1 MPQSNGRVPVPAVPE
16 HTPGPAH
23 EHAPE
28 HTPTHT
34 PAHTRERSHMRWT
47 IVGFSALGLT
57 IAYLDRAA
65 LSVAMPFMSKE
76 FHIGPAVQGVL
87 LSAFFWTY
95 ALFQIPS
102 GWLLDRFG
110 PRVIYPVAVGWWS
123 VWTALTAFANGVGSV
138 VLFRLGLGVGEAPVQ
153 PANVKVVSRWFPRR
167 ERAFAS
173 SLFDMGQQIG
183 TALSVPVVTGLI
195 LLGGWRLSFIVI
207 GVAGLLWILGWLVVY
222 REPEQH
228 PRVSARELAHIR
240 SDQGEMVAA
249 DGPGAAGTSGA
260 DVSWRRLLRD
270 NQVWALTTGYVFRSL
285 AGAFFLTW
293 YPSYLLD
300 DRGFTEAE
308 FGMVGWLP
316 AVIAI
321 GSTVLGGIVSD
332 RMLAAGI
339 STNLARKVP
348 IVSGLG
354 LSACIGFAPF
364 IESNL
369 VLMTVLTLSNAAH
382 SFAGAAILSLP
393 AEVASSPATV
403 GSVAG
408 FQNFGS
414 QLGNLTSPIVIGLFL
429 TAGGGSY
436 LGPLLGSAACCLVS
450 AAIYLFWVH
459 IKPVTPADA
468 VIAPTTPGPGRNP
481 A

>member
-1 MPQSNGRVPVPAVPE
+1 
-16 HTPGPAH
+16 
-23 EHAPE
+23 
-28 HTPTHT
+28 
-34 PAHTRERSHMRWT
+34 MRWT

-65 LSVAMPFMSKE
+65 ISVAMPFMSKE
-76 FHIGPAVQGVL
+76 FHISSAVQGVL

-95 ALFQIPS
+95 AIFQLPS

-110 PRVIYPVAVGWWS
+110 PRVIYPIAVGWWS
-123 VWTALTAFANGVGSV
+123 IWTALTAFSQGVGSV
-138 VLFRLGLGVGEAPVQ
+138 IVFRLGLGIGEAPVQ

-183 TALSVPVVTGLI
+183 TALSVPIVTALI
-195 LLGGWRLSFIVI
+195 TFSGWRTAFVVI
-207 GVAGLLWILGWLVVY
+207 GVAGLLWIVGWKMVY
-222 REPEQH
+222 RDPEKH
-228 PRVSARELAHIR
+228 PRVSAAELAHIQ

-249 DGPGAAGTSGA
+249 QNA
-260 DVSWRRLLRD
+260 DVDHQASWRVLLRN
-270 NQVWALTTGYVFRSL
+270 NQVWALMTGYVFRSL

-300 DRGFTEAE
+300 DRGFSEAE
-308 FGMVGWLP
+308 FGMVGAIPPL
-316 AVIAI
+316 IAI

-332 RMLAAGI
+332 RMLASGM
-339 STNLARKVP
+339 STNLARKIP
-348 IVSGLG
+348 IVSGLA
-354 LSACIGFAPF
+354 LSACIGFSPF
-364 IESNL
+364 IESN
-369 VLMTVLTLSNAAH
+369 VVVMTVLTVSNAAH

-429 TAGGGSY
+429 TFGNGSY
-436 LGPLLGSAACCLVS
+436 LGPLLGSAACCLIS
-450 AAIYLFWVH
+450 AAIYLFWVR
-459 IKPVTPADA
+459 IKPVTPVSALASATDSDPDPDSDSA
-468 VIAPTTPGPGRNP
+468 SKGATS
-481 A
+481 

>member
-1 MPQSNGRVPVPAVPE
+1 MPQSNALASAPA
-16 HTPGPAH
+16 PA
-23 EHAPE
+23 ETA
-28 HTPTHT
+28 
-34 PAHTRERSHMRWT
+34 RKRSRMRWT

-65 LSVAMPFMSKE
+65 LSVAVPFMSEE
-76 FHIGPAVQGVL
+76 FHISPAVQGVL

-123 VWTALTAFANGVGSV
+123 IWTALTAFAHGVGSV
-138 VLFRLGLGVGEAPVQ
+138 IVFRLGLGVGEAPVQ
-153 PANVKVVSRWFPRR
+153 PANVKVVSQWFPRK

-183 TALSVPVVTGLI
+183 TALSVPVVTALAVF
-195 LLGGWRLSFIVI
+195 GGWRLAFVVI
-207 GVAGLLWILGWLVVY
+207 GVLGLLWILGWLVVY
-222 REPEQH
+222 RDPQQH
-228 PRVSARELAHIR
+228 RRVSTTELAHIR
-240 SDQGEMVAA
+240 SDQGEALAA
-249 DGPGAAGTSGA
+249 RSAGEQ
-260 DVSWRRLLRD
+260 VSWRRLLGD
-270 NQVWALTTGYVFRSL
+270 NQVWALTVGYVFRSL
-285 AGAFFLTW
+285 SGAFFLTW

-308 FGMVGWLP
+308 FGMVGAIP
-316 AVIAI
+316 ALIAI

-339 STNLARKVP
+339 STNLARKIP
-348 IVSGLG
+348 IVAGLG

-369 VLMTVLTLSNAAH
+369 VLMIVLTVSSAAH
-382 SFAGAAILSLP
+382 SFAGAAVLSLP
-393 AEVASSPATV
+393 AEVAASPASV

-414 QLGNLTSPIVIGLFL
+414 QLGNLTSPIAIGLFL
-429 TAGGGSY
+429 TFSGGSY
-436 LGPLLGSAACCLVS
+436 VGPLLGAAACCLIS
-450 AAIYLFWVH
+450 AAIYLFWVR
-459 IKPVTPADA
+459 IKPVTPANA
-468 VIAPTTPGPGRNP
+468 VPTP
-481 A
+481 ADPERTTS

>member
-1 MPQSNGRVPVPAVPE
+1 MPQSNAPALA
-16 HTPGPAH
+16 PA
-23 EHAPE
+23 EDERA
-28 HTPTHT
+28 
-34 PAHTRERSHMRWT
+34 RQRSHMRWT

-65 LSVAMPFMSKE
+65 LSVAIPFISDE
-76 FHIGPAVQGVL
+76 FHISPAVKGVL

-110 PRVIYPVAVGWWS
+110 PRVIYPMAVGWWS
-123 VWTALTAFANGVGSV
+123 VWTALTAFAQGVGSV
-138 VLFRLGLGVGEAPVQ
+138 IVFRLGLGVGEAPVQ

-183 TALSVPVVTGLI
+183 TALSVPIVTALAVS
-195 LLGGWRLSFIVI
+195 GGWRLSFIVI
-207 GVAGLLWILGWLVVY
+207 GAAGLLWILGWVVVY
-222 REPEQH
+222 RDPEQH
-228 PRVSARELAHIR
+228 RRVSPAELAHIQ
-240 SDQGEMVAA
+240 SDQAEMVTAT
-249 DGPGAAGTSGA
+249 D
-260 DVSWRRLLRD
+260 DKVEWRPLLRN
-270 NQVWALTTGYVFRSL
+270 NQVWALTVGYVFRSL

-300 DRGFTEAE
+300 DRGFSEAD
-308 FGMVGWLP
+308 FGMVGALP

-321 GSTVLGGIVSD
+321 GSTILGGIVSD
-332 RMLAAGI
+332 RMLASGM
-339 STNLARKVP
+339 STNVARKVP
-348 IVSGLG
+348 IVTGLG

-369 VLMTVLTLSNAAH
+369 VLMIVLTVSSAAH

-393 AEVASSPATV
+393 AEVAPSPSSV
-403 GSVAG
+403 GLFAG

-429 TAGGGSY
+429 TFGSGSY
-436 LGPLLGSAACCLVS
+436 VGPLVGAAACCLIS
-450 AAIYLFWVH
+450 AAVYLFWVRV
-459 IKPVTPADA
+459 KPIERTPS
-468 VIAPTTPGPGRNP
+468 
-481 A
+481 

>member
-1 MPQSNGRVPVPAVPE
+1 
-16 HTPGPAH
+16 
-23 EHAPE
+23 
-28 HTPTHT
+28 
-34 PAHTRERSHMRWT
+34 MRWT

-65 LSVAMPFMSKE
+65 LSVAMPHMSKE
-76 FHIGPAVQGVL
+76 FHISSAMQGVL

-110 PRVIYPVAVGWWS
+110 PRVIYPIAVGWWS
-123 VWTALTAFANGVGSV
+123 IWTALMAFARGIGSV
-138 VLFRLGLGVGEAPVQ
+138 IVFRLGLGIGEAPVQ
-153 PANVKVVSRWFPRR
+153 PANIKVVSRWFPRR

-183 TALSVPVVTGLI
+183 TTLSIPVVTALT
-195 LLGGWRLSFIVI
+195 LFGGWRLAFVVI
-207 GVAGLLWILGWLVVY
+207 GVAGLLWLVGWAAVY
-222 REPEQH
+222 RDPEEH
-228 PRVSARELAHIR
+228 PRVSAAELAHIR
-240 SDQGEMVAA
+240 SDQAA
-249 DGPGAAGTSGA
+249 TAAGESGDA
-260 DVSWRRLLRD
+260 DVPWRELLGD
-270 NQVWALTTGYVFRSL
+270 SQVWALTVGYVFRSL

-300 DRGFTEAE
+300 DRGFSEAD
-308 FGMVGWLP
+308 FGMVGWIPSL
-316 AVIAI
+316 IAI

-332 RMLAAGI
+332 RMLASGR
-339 STNLARKVP
+339 SPNLARKVP

-369 VLMTVLTLSNAAH
+369 MLMVVLTVSSAAH

-393 AEVASSPATV
+393 AEVARSSECV
-403 GSVAG
+403 GAVAG

-414 QLGNLTSPIVIGLFL
+414 QVGNLLSPIAIGLFL
-429 TAGGGSY
+429 ASSNGSY
-436 LGPLLGSAACCLVS
+436 VGPLLGAAASCLVS
-450 AAIYLFWVH
+450 AAIYLFWVRV
-459 IKPVTPADA
+459 KPVALQDDLPVEPAEDRER
-468 VIAPTTPGPGRNP
+468 TTS
-481 A
+481 

>member
-1 MPQSNGRVPVPAVPE
+1 
-16 HTPGPAH
+16 
-23 EHAPE
+23 
-28 HTPTHT
+28 
-34 PAHTRERSHMRWT
+34 MRWT

-65 LSVAMPFMSKE
+65 LSVAMPHMSKE
-76 FHIGPAVQGVL
+76 FHISSAMQGVL

-110 PRVIYPVAVGWWS
+110 PRVIYPIAVGWWS
-123 VWTALTAFANGVGSV
+123 IWTALMAFAQGIGSV
-138 VLFRLGLGVGEAPVQ
+138 IVFRLGLGIGEAPVQ
-153 PANVKVVSRWFPRR
+153 PANIKVVSRWFPRR

-183 TALSVPVVTGLI
+183 TTLSIPVVTALT
-195 LLGGWRLSFIVI
+195 LFGGWRLAFVVI
-207 GVAGLLWILGWLVVY
+207 GVAGLLWLVGWAAVY
-222 REPEQH
+222 RDPEEH
-228 PRVSARELAHIR
+228 PRVSAAELAHIR
-240 SDQGEMVAA
+240 SDQAA
-249 DGPGAAGTSGA
+249 TAAGKSGDA
-260 DVSWRRLLRD
+260 DVPWRELLSD
-270 NQVWALTTGYVFRSL
+270 PQVWALTVGYVFRSL

-300 DRGFTEAE
+300 DRGFSEAD
-308 FGMVGWLP
+308 FGMVGWIPSL
-316 AVIAI
+316 IAI

-332 RMLAAGI
+332 RMLASGR
-339 STNLARKVP
+339 SPNLARKVP

-369 VLMTVLTLSNAAH
+369 MLMVVLTVSSAAH

-393 AEVASSPATV
+393 AEVAPSSECV
-403 GSVAG
+403 GAVAG

-414 QLGNLTSPIVIGLFL
+414 QVGNLLSPIAIGLFL
-429 TAGGGSY
+429 ASSNGSY
-436 LGPLLGSAACCLVS
+436 VGPLLGAAASCLIS
-450 AAIYLFWVH
+450 AAIYLFWVRV
-459 IKPVTPADA
+459 KPVALQDDLPVEPAEDRER
-468 VIAPTTPGPGRNP
+468 TTS
-481 A
+481 

>member
-1 MPQSNGRVPVPAVPE
+1 
-16 HTPGPAH
+16 
-23 EHAPE
+23 
-28 HTPTHT
+28 
-34 PAHTRERSHMRWT
+34 MRWT

-65 LSVAMPFMSKE
+65 LSVAMPYMSKE
-76 FHIGPAVQGVL
+76 FHISSAMQGVL

-110 PRVIYPVAVGWWS
+110 PRVIYPIAVGWWS
-123 VWTALTAFANGVGSV
+123 IWTALMAFARGIGSV
-138 VLFRLGLGVGEAPVQ
+138 IVFRLGLGIGEAPVQ
-153 PANVKVVSRWFPRR
+153 PANIKVVSRWFPRR

-183 TALSVPVVTGLI
+183 TTLSIPVVTALT
-195 LLGGWRLSFIVI
+195 LFGGWRLAFVVI
-207 GVAGLLWILGWLVVY
+207 GVAGLLWLVGWAAVY
-222 REPEQH
+222 RDPEEH
-228 PRVSARELAHIR
+228 PRVSAAELAHIR
-240 SDQGEMVAA
+240 SDQAA
-249 DGPGAAGTSGA
+249 TAAGESGDA
-260 DVSWRRLLRD
+260 DVPWRELLGD
-270 NQVWALTTGYVFRSL
+270 PQVWALTVGYVFRSL

-300 DRGFTEAE
+300 DRGFSEAD
-308 FGMVGWLP
+308 FGMVGWIPSL
-316 AVIAI
+316 IAI

-332 RMLAAGI
+332 RMLASGR
-339 STNLARKVP
+339 SPNLARKVP

-369 VLMTVLTLSNAAH
+369 MLMVVLTVSSAAH

-393 AEVASSPATV
+393 AEVARSSECV
-403 GSVAG
+403 GAVAG

-414 QLGNLTSPIVIGLFL
+414 QVGNLLSPIAIGLFL
-429 TAGGGSY
+429 ASSNGSY
-436 LGPLLGSAACCLVS
+436 VGPLLGAAASCLVS
-450 AAIYLFWVH
+450 AAIYLFWVRV
-459 IKPVTPADA
+459 KPVALQDDLPVEPAEDRER
-468 VIAPTTPGPGRNP
+468 TTS
-481 A
+481 